1 MSQSCI
7 KLRAIGAL
15 LLVPR
20 FSVFVWV
27 SAGGRPCA
35 AAVLVVVRCSGDLR
49 PARAEAIVALSV
61 HSTAQNQQ
69 QQHSGAT
76 TFAGL
81 WKPDGGVS
89 LPWVVICSG
98 GFSATL
104 YFLPK
109 FG

>member
-35 AAVLVVVRCSGDLR
+35 AAVVVRCSGDLR

>member
-1 MSQSCI
+1 M
-7 KLRAIGAL
+7 
-15 LLVPR
+15 VPR

-35 AAVLVVVRCSGDLR
+35 AAVVVVVRYSGDLR

-81 WKPDGGVS
+81 WKPDGGGVS